1 MAFGNEVQPVR
12 LHLEVHQVT
21 GGFWTWEVCDDD
33 GPYLRSEDRFAFESE
48 ARADSDKSCHLIR
61 AFLA

>member
-48 ARADSDKSCHLIR
+48 ARG
-61 AFLA
+61 FG